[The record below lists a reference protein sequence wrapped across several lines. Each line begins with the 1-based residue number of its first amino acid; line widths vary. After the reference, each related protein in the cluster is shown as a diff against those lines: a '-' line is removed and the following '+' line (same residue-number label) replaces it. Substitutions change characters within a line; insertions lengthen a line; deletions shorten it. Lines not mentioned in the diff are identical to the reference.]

1 MRVDPFG
8 GEERKTLDREC
19 GFVAPES
26 EREEEAV
33 RTYIS
38 NAIPRRDAC
47 KRKKSSR
54 TNHIG
59 GLPLSPIQLAFGAFL
74 PLPSIVYARE
84 PVLLLSLKWRLHH
97 PPFRMGERT

>member
-47 KRKKSSR
+47 KRK
-54 TNHIG
+54 
-59 GLPLSPIQLAFGAFL
+59 
-74 PLPSIVYARE
+74 ARE
-84 PVLLLSLKWRLHH
+84 LITLGDFHYLQLN
-97 PPFRMGERT
+97 